1 MYRIEE
7 EKDKEK
13 YIMLIPAM
21 LDAHFPLLQ
30 YAFYSKN
37 YHPVVLENEENI
49 TDIGLKYVNNDMC
62 YPAILN
68 IGQMVGALQSG
79 VYDLKR
85 TVLLMPQ
92 AGDACRGSNY
102 TSILR
107 RSVAAAGCEVPVLSL
122 NAKGLEKDQ
131 QVQLTLGMVWR
142 ALFGLFYGDIL
153 MILKNQV
160 KPYEVECGATDACL
174 DKWQGILSDELKKG
188 KHLTLGW
195 MERNFYRIAE
205 DFAKIKRTTE
215 EKQKIGIVGELYT
228 KYCHIGN
235 WNLEQFLLEEGC
247 EYYINGLSW
256 YVLYYIDTHL
266 TTEGALMGKCYE
278 IGLKFIGGLQK
289 KMIAALR
296 SNGFYCVDE
305 FATVKK
311 QAEGYVC
318 FNCTVGDGWLIGA
331 EAVAHIK
338 GGYRKV
344 IAVQPFDCMP
354 NHVCGRGLYPSLARK
369 LPEGHIVSVDLDSS
383 GSSLNVR
390 NRIKMVIDEPG
401 IRRKAS
407 YDEG

>member
-1 MYRIEE
+1 
-7 EKDKEK
+7 
-13 YIMLIPAM
+13 
-21 LDAHFPLLQ
+21 
-30 YAFYSKN
+30 
-37 YHPVVLENEENI
+37 
-49 TDIGLKYVNNDMC
+49 
-62 YPAILN
+62 
-68 IGQMVGALQSG
+68 MVGALQSG
-79 VYDLKR
+79 AYDLKR

-188 KHLTLGW
+188 KYLTLGW

>member
-37 YHPVVLENEENI
+37 YHPVILDNEENI

-79 VYDLKR
+79 AYNVNR

-107 RSVAAAGCEVPVLSL
+107 RAVAAAGYKVPVLSL
-122 NAKGLEKDQ
+122 NAKGLEKEQ
-131 QVQLTLGMVWR
+131 QVKLNFGMVWR

-160 KPYEVECGATDACL
+160 KPYEAERGVTDACL
-174 DKWQGILSDELKKG
+174 KKWQRILAEELKNG
-188 KHLTLGW
+188 KNLTLSG
-195 MERNFYRIAE
+195 MVCNFERMAE
-205 DFAKIKRTTE
+205 EFSQIKRRTE
-215 EKQKIGIVGELYT
+215 QKQKIGIVGELYT

-235 WNLEQFLLEEGC
+235 WNLEQFLTEEGC

-278 IGLKFIGGLQK
+278 IGATFIGGLQK
-289 KMIAALR
+289 KMINALR
-296 SNGFYCVDE
+296 SRGFYCMDA
-305 FATVKK
+305 FAAVKK
-311 QAEGYVC
+311 QAQGYVSFSC
-318 FNCTVGDGWLIGA
+318 MVGDGWLIGA

-344 IAVQPFDCMP
+344 VAVQPFDCMP

-369 LPEGHIVSVDLDSS
+369 LPEGHIVSVDIDSS

-390 NRIKMVIDEPG
+390 NRIKMLLDEPWG
-401 IRRKAS
+401 
-407 YDEG
+407 

>member
-79 VYDLKR
+79 AYDLKR

-188 KHLTLGW
+188 KYLTLGW

-235 WNLEQFLLEEGC
+235 WN
-247 EYYINGLSW
+247 
-256 YVLYYIDTHL
+256 
-266 TTEGALMGKCYE
+266 
-278 IGLKFIGGLQK
+278 
-289 KMIAALR
+289 
-296 SNGFYCVDE
+296 
-305 FATVKK
+305 
-311 QAEGYVC
+311 
-318 FNCTVGDGWLIGA
+318 
-331 EAVAHIK
+331 
-338 GGYRKV
+338 
-344 IAVQPFDCMP
+344 
-354 NHVCGRGLYPSLARK
+354 
-369 LPEGHIVSVDLDSS
+369 
-383 GSSLNVR
+383 
-390 NRIKMVIDEPG
+390 
-401 IRRKAS
+401 
-407 YDEG
+407 

>member
-79 VYDLKR
+79 AYDLKR

-188 KHLTLGW
+188 KYLTLGW

-390 NRIKMVIDEPG
+390 NRIKMVIDEPMNARN
-401 IRRKAS
+401 IER
-407 YDEG
+407 

>member
-37 YHPVVLENEENI
+37 YHPIVLENEENI

-79 VYDLKR
+79 AYDLNR

-107 RSVAAAGCEVPVLSL
+107 RAVADAGCKVPVLSL

-131 QVQLTLGMVWR
+131 QVQLTIGMVWR

-160 KPYEVECGATDACL
+160 KPYEIENRATDDCA
-174 DKWQGILSDELKKG
+174 KRWHGILSEELKTG

-195 MERNFYRIAE
+195 MERNFYRMAE
-205 DFAKIKRTTE
+205 DFAQIKRTTE
-215 EKQKIGIVGELYT
+215 QKQKIGVVGELYT

-235 WNLEQFLLEEGC
+235 WNLEQYLLEEGC

-305 FATVKK
+305 FLTVKK
-311 QAEGYVC
+311 QAEGYVS

-401 IRRKAS
+401 IRRKKLS
-407 YDEG
+407 DER

>member
-7 EKDKEK
+7 DKDKEK

-37 YHPVVLENEENI
+37 YHPIVLENEENI

-79 VYDLKR
+79 AYDLNR

-107 RSVAAAGCEVPVLSL
+107 RAVADAGCKVPVLSL

-131 QVQLTLGMVWR
+131 QVQLTIGMVWR

-160 KPYEVECGATDACL
+160 KPYEIEIGATDACA
-174 DKWQGILSDELKKG
+174 KRWHEILAEELKTG

-195 MERNFYRIAE
+195 MERNFYRMAE

-215 EKQKIGIVGELYT
+215 QKQKIGVVGELYT

-235 WNLEQFLLEEGC
+235 WNLEQYLLEEGC
-247 EYYINGLSW
+247 EHYINGLSW

-305 FATVKK
+305 FLTVKK
-311 QAEGYVC
+311 QAEGYVS

-390 NRIKMVIDEPG
+390 NRIKMLIDEPG
-401 IRRKAS
+401 IRRKKLS
-407 YDEG
+407 DER

>member
-21 LDAHFPLLQ
+21 LDAHFPLLK

-37 YHPVVLENEENI
+37 YHPIVLENEENI

-62 YPAILN
+62 YPCILN

-79 VYDLKR
+79 AYDLKR

-107 RSVAAAGCEVPVLSL
+107 RAVVAAGCEVPVLSL
-122 NAKGLEKDQ
+122 NAKGLEKNQ

-153 MILKNQV
+153 MLLKNQV
-160 KPYEVECGATDACL
+160 RPYEVECGATDNCL
-174 DKWQGILSDELKKG
+174 KKWQEMLAGELKTG
-188 KHLTLGW
+188 KHMTLGW
-195 MERNFYRIAE
+195 MERNFNRIAE
-205 DFAKIKRTTE
+205 DFAKIERTTE
-215 EKQKIGIVGELYT
+215 QKQKIGLVGELYT
-228 KYCHIGN
+228 KYCHLGN
-235 WNLEQFLLEEGC
+235 WNLEQFLADEGC
-247 EYYINGLSW
+247 ECYVNGLSW

-296 SNGFYCVDE
+296 CNGFYSVDE
-305 FATVKK
+305 FESLKK
-311 QAEGYVC
+311 QVEGYVC
-318 FNCTVGDGWLIGA
+318 YGCSVGDGWLIGA
-331 EAVAHIK
+331 ETVAHIK

-390 NRIKMVIDEPG
+390 NRIKMLIDEPAL
-401 IRRKAS
+401 R
-407 YDEG
+407 

>member
-79 VYDLKR
+79 AYDLKR

-153 MILKNQV
+153 MILKNQI
-160 KPYEVECGATDACL
+160 KPYEVEHGATDACL
-174 DKWQGILSDELKKG
+174 DKWQRILSDELKKG

-305 FATVKK
+305 FSTVKK